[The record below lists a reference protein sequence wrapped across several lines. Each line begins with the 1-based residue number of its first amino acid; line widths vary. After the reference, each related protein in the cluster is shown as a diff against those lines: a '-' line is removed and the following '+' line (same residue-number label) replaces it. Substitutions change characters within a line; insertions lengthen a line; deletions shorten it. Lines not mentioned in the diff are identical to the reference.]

1 MEEGSM
7 KRIVGLLVAALWMS
21 AALAYDPSN
30 RDEYLAKIKEAEAVY
45 KEKCSTVAGLKIHKT
60 VPDVEGI
67 LLMKIRP
74 MRSDRELADP
84 NWPGG
89 AFGEEFT
96 GDEYIMSFLGYERPV
111 FGATITAE
119 QRGHVNTDKRPGSR
133 PGYRWVDVVDEKD
146 GKRYRYTLVK
156 KITGTL
162 DTTAVNVRIEL
173 AKNPNMDL
181 NIYRIV
187 LDRQP
192 APDPAPRY
200 GVTFEDHVIPED
212 RVLWLASSTVKAID
226 LKTNEVLGELTRY
239 AISYIHQPVR
249 SMPWLNHHVC
259 PYAPGGSGT
268 TTRLTVDQI
277 LIPAKEK

>member
-21 AALAYDPSN
+21 AAVAYDPSN
-30 RDEYLAKIKEAEAVY
+30 RAEYLAKIKEAEAVY
-45 KEKCSTVAGLKIHKT
+45 QQKCSTVAGLKIHKT

-84 NWPGG
+84 NWPGA
-89 AFGEEFT
+89 AFGREFS
-96 GDEYIMSFLGYERPV
+96 GDEYIMSFLGYEYPNTKDGS
-111 FGATITAE
+111 FTPE
-119 QRGHVNTDKRPGSR
+119 HRGYINTDKRPGSR

-187 LDRQP
+187 LDRQL

-212 RVLWLASSTVKAID
+212 RALWLASSTIKVLD
-226 LKTNEVLGELTRY
+226 LKTNEVLGELTHVFHRCDK
-239 AISYIHQPVR
+239 VR
-249 SMPWLNHHVC
+249 ADLGDTPFPHLPRFQGVFLRAGEPFH
-259 PYAPGGSGT
+259 G
-268 TTRLTVDQI
+268 
-277 LIPAKEK
+277 

>member
-1 MEEGSM
+1 M
-7 KRIVGLLVAALWMS
+7 KRTIGLLIAALWLG
-21 AALAYDPSN
+21 AAHAYDPSN
-30 RDEYLAKIKEAEAVY
+30 RQEYLAKIAEAKAY
-45 KEKCSTVAGLKIHKT
+45 YENKCATVAGLKIHKT
-60 VPDVEGI
+60 VSDVEGI
-67 LLMKIRP
+67 LLMKVRP

-84 NWPGG
+84 NWAGA
-89 AFGEEFT
+89 AFGEEFA
-96 GDEYIMSFLGYERPV
+96 GDSYIRSFLGYENPALAPTVTKDR
-111 FGATITAE
+111 
-119 QRGHVNTDKRPGSR
+119 RGHINVESRPGSR

-187 LDRQP
+187 LDRQA

-200 GVTFEDHVIPED
+200 GVTFEDHVIPEE
-212 RVLWLASSTVKAID
+212 RAMWVASSTVKAVD

-239 AISYIHQPVR
+239 AISYIHRPVH
-249 SMPWLNHHVC
+249 SMPWLNHYVC
-259 PYAPGGSGT
+259 PSSPGGDGT
-268 TTRLTVDQI
+268 TTRQTIDQI